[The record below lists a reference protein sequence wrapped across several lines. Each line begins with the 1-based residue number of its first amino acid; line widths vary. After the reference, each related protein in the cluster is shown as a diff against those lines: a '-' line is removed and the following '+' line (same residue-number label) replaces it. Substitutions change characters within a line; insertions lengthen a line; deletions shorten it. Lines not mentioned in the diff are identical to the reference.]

1 MVSGSEDPSKEESS
15 VRWDAVARSGG
26 TIVVLMGWDA
36 LQGIADTLLSE
47 GLAPST
53 PVALVRWGTEPYQRT
68 VTGSLA
74 DIVQRGAEAG
84 LSAPLVAVI
93 GGVVDLREQLRW
105 FDDRPLFGKR
115 VLVTRSRNQASALSR
130 ILADEGAEPV
140 ELPTIQIS
148 PIEDNPPLDSAI
160 ASLGTYAWVIFTS
173 ANGVEA
179 FFSRARTLGHDARA
193 FAGVKV
199 GAIGPATGK
208 ALEKQGIRADLMPTE
223 YVAEA
228 LVQAMDAHYL
238 TGAKVLLPR
247 ADIGRHDLA
256 EGLAELDARVQQ
268 LPVYRTVM
276 PQESRELALDLLKD
290 GGIDLVTFTSSS
302 TVNNLLDLL
311 NGDGGLLGTPVVACI
326 GPITAKTASGKGT
339 AGGHRGPGIHSA
351 RAGAGHEGAL
361 RQRGGRLGW
370 AGFPEIRLRRL
381 RELEP
386 LRALSRETQISISD
400 FIYPI
405 FVTHGRHVR
414 REIESMP
421 GCHQLSLDNL
431 LAEVTEVSQLG
442 IPAVI
447 LFGIPLTKDS
457 LGQEAYD
464 EHGIIQEA
472 IRVIKQAVPQLL
484 VVTDVCL
491 CGYTDHGHCGVVDG
505 GRVDNDATLELLART
520 ALSHVDAGADVV
532 APSAMMDGQVKTLRT
547 SLDEKGYREVP
558 IIAYAAKYDSAFYGT
573 FRTAAESA
581 PQFGDRKG
589 YQLDP
594 ANRRMAMR
602 EIEADIQ
609 EGGRHSDGEAR
620 PGLPGRNRH
629 GQGEVRPP
637 HRRLQR
643 ERRVLYGEGC
653 RRQRLDRR
661 AASDPGD
668 THRHKAGR
676 GRHCGQLPRQRGG
689 QVPQRCRWL
698 TLPPP

>member
-1 MVSGSEDPSKEESS
+1 MASKVYLIGAGPGDPGLITVKGLTCLQEAEVVIYDRLVDRRLLDEAGEGAQLVYVGKGPGERAMEQDEINRRLVAEAQEGKVVARLKGGDPFVFGRGGEEAQALALAGVPFEVVPGVTSAIAAPAYAGIPLTHRGIASTFTVVSGSEDPSKEESS

-115 VLVTRSRNQASALSR
+115 VLVTRSRNQASVLSR

-256 EGLAELDARVQQ
+256 EGLAELGARVQQ

-276 PQESRELALDLLKD
+276 PQESREPALDLLKD

-326 GPITAKTASGKGT
+326 GPITAKTAQE
-339 AGGHRGPGIHSA
+339 RG
-351 RAGAGHEGAL
+351 L
-361 RQRGGRLGW
+361 
-370 AGFPEIRLRRL
+370 
-381 RELEP
+381 
-386 LRALSRETQISISD
+386 
-400 FIYPI
+400 
-405 FVTHGRHVR
+405 
-414 REIESMP
+414 
-421 GCHQLSLDNL
+421 
-431 LAEVTEVSQLG
+431 
-442 IPAVI
+442 
-447 LFGIPLTKDS
+447 
-457 LGQEAYD
+457 
-464 EHGIIQEA
+464 
-472 IRVIKQAVPQLL
+472 
-484 VVTDVCL
+484 
-491 CGYTDHGHCGVVDG
+491 
-505 GRVDNDATLELLART
+505 RVDI
-520 ALSHVDAGADVV
+520 V
-532 APSAMMDGQVKTLRT
+532 A
-547 SLDEKGYREVP
+547 
-558 IIAYAAKYDSAFYGT
+558 
-573 FRTAAESA
+573 
-581 PQFGDRKG
+581 
-589 YQLDP
+589 
-594 ANRRMAMR
+594 
-602 EIEADIQ
+602 Q
-609 EGGRHSDGEAR
+609 EYTV
-620 PGLPGRNRH
+620 PGLVRAMKEH
-629 GQGEVRPP
+629 FAGEEV
-637 HRRLQR
+637 
-643 ERRVLYGEGC
+643 
-653 RRQRLDRR
+653 D
-661 AASDPGD
+661 
-668 THRHKAGR
+668 
-676 GRHCGQLPRQRGG
+676 
-689 QVPQRCRWL
+689 
-698 TLPPP
+698 